1 MVDLATVWKAVQS
14 WDRERPE
21 RMTLAPGQVRLYVGA
36 MEVPLV
42 AVRPPARVQPAEDRM
57 ARLGAVLARYGLEL
71 DCVEIGRNYKINRR
85 DTKEYVG
92 RILPD
97 ALKFHV
103 ERILAIG
110 QPAFAEIVTFYLGL

>member
-1 MVDLATVWKAVQS
+1 MVELATVWEPLHS

-21 RMTLAPGQVRLYVGA
+21 RMTLAPGAVRLYVGA

-57 ARLGAVLARYGLEL
+57 ARFRAVLARAGREL
-71 DCVEIGRNYKINRR
+71 DCVETGWNYKINRS
-85 DTKEYVG
+85 DTKESVG
-92 RILPD
+92 GIVPD

-103 ERILAIG
+103 GRILAIG
-110 QPAFAEIVTFYLGL
+110 QLARTITSSRPPG